1 LLAEVAAVD
10 GVVGPA
16 LVVLVAVALL
26 LHRVEVLLELLVH
39 QELVEVVVAVL
50 DRDMPHLH

>member
-50 DRDMPHLH
+50 DRDIPHLH